1 MLKYSVAIYVNKMAQ
16 NLVKD
21 KEYFYEKKIVVH
33 NDSVDRTAAHCHIRY
48 RMQQR

>member
-33 NDSVDRTAAHCHIRY
+33 NDSVDRTAAHWRLSY
-48 RMQQR
+48 RL